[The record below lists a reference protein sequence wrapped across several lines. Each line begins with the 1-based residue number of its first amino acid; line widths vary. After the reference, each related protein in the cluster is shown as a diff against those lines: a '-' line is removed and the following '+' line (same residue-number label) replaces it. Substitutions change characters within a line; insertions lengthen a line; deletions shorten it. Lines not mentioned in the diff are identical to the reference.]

1 MAHRRTSGSKVR
13 SHKIG
18 FNKGSFHHRKQA
30 RLEARRLLAQFQ
42 LVTVD
47 SLGA

>member
-18 FNKGSFHHRKQA
+18 FNNGSFHHRKQA
-30 RLEARRLLAQFQ
+30 RLEARRLLQDLPRLLDLA
-42 LVTVD
+42 
-47 SLGA
+47 